1 MVITG
6 TRKGIGKYLVEY
18 YIQQGYFVYGCSRQD
33 VDFSFPNYHHSIMD
47 VFDES
52 AIKKLISTIRAS
64 HGRLDVL
71 INNAGIASMNHAL
84 LTPIETMQKAFNTN
98 VFGAFLFMREAAK
111 LMKKNHY
118 GRIVNFVTIA
128 TPLNLEGEASY
139 ASSKGALE
147 SLTKVM
153 AKDFADF
160 GITINALGPTPVD
173 TDLLRNVPQEKIDK
187 LISFQ
192 AIKRYAKMEDISN
205 AINFFIQ
212 PESEF
217 ITGQI
222 IYLGGI
228 S

>member
-1 MVITG
+1 MIITG
-6 TRKGIGKYLVEY
+6 SRKGIGQYLVEY

-33 VDFSFPNYHHSIMD
+33 VDFSFPNYHHTIMD

-52 AIKKLISTIRAS
+52 AIKKLMSTIRAS

-98 VFGAFLFMREAAK
+98 VFGAFLFMRESAK

-147 SLTKVM
+147 SHQCRRSAAHRKLT
-153 AKDFADF
+153 
-160 GITINALGPTPVD
+160 GL
-173 TDLLRNVPQEKIDK
+173 
-187 LISFQ
+187 
-192 AIKRYAKMEDISN
+192 
-205 AINFFIQ
+205 
-212 PESEF
+212 
-217 ITGQI
+217 
-222 IYLGGI
+222 
-228 S
+228 

>member
-1 MVITG
+1 MIITG

-18 YIQQGYFVYGCSRQD
+18 YINKGYTIYGCSRQE
-33 VDFSFPNYHHSIMD
+33 VDFSFPDYHHTVMD
-47 VFDES
+47 VFDET
-52 AIKKLISTIRAS
+52 AVINLISKVRKS

-71 INNAGIASMNHAL
+71 INNAGIASMNHSL
-84 LTPIETMQKAFNTN
+84 LTPMDTMEKAYKTN
-98 VFGAFLFMREAAK
+98 VFGAFLFMRESAK
-111 LMKKNHY
+111 LMKKNKF

-153 AKDFADF
+153 AKDLGEN
-160 GITINALGPTPVD
+160 GITINAIGPCPVD
-173 TDLLRNVPQEKIDK
+173 TDLLKNVPQEKVDK
-187 LISFQ
+187 LLSYQ
-192 AIKRYAKMEDISN
+192 SIKRYAKMEDISN
-205 AINFFIQ
+205 TIDFFID
-212 PESEF
+212 PKSEF